1 MPKPATFYRSDIE
14 KTKKYSIKDGSA
26 WSVMYGFG
34 EQYVVPFAL
43 RIGAT
48 TSQIGI
54 LNSVPAFIGALFQLL
69 GAKLTDKY
77 QNRKKIVSFFVFLQA
92 LLMLPLFAL
101 PFLTKDM
108 IVMTVLFTLYQIFA
122 NIVGPAWSSWISDV
136 VTEKERAMYF
146 SKRNKYVIITM
157 LFSVMIAGSI
167 LHYFENI
174 NIWIGFG
181 ILFTISFL
189 GRLVSWYYLT
199 KQIEPRYVYN
209 PENNF
214 SFKEFLREMP
224 KTNFGNFVIFRSLM
238 AFAAMI
244 AGPFFTV
251 YLLKDLGFN
260 YLQYTLLVLIPMGFK
275 AWTMTY
281 WGRYSR
287 RFGTRNILIISGLW
301 IATIPIWWF
310 IIGYFYQGM
319 NAFYLLIPIEAMNG
333 FAWAGFELTT
343 FNYILETVSPEK
355 RARGFAY
362 FNMIFGIAILA
373 GGLLG
378 ALLADSIPGFLS
390 LSTLLI
396 VFIISAVARL
406 IVILFFAQRIKE
418 VKVSRRIN
426 ENKLFFE
433 LIIAK
438 PINNALNY
446 TATSFL
452 NTERD
457 VKNFV
462 DKTADVLGDFA
473 RPVIG
478 IVDNGLEIIEPI
490 RKNMVPKVLKK
501 HKKEIYEHLVNSR
514 FNKRLSKHYS
524 KKDNNRKKYKEKS

>member
-1 MPKPATFYRSDIE
+1 MPKPTTFSKSDIE
-14 KTKKYSIKDGSA
+14 KTKRYSIKDGSA

-43 RIGAT
+43 KIGAT
-48 TSQIGI
+48 ASQIGI

-69 GAKLTDKY
+69 GARLTDKY
-77 QNRKKIVSFFVFLQA
+77 QDRKKIVSFFVFLQA

-108 IVMTVLFTLYQIFA
+108 LVLTVLFTLYQVFA

-136 VTEKERAMYF
+136 VTEKDRAMYF
-146 SKRNKYVIITM
+146 SKRNKYVIISM
-157 LFSVMIAGSI
+157 MFSVMIAGVI
-167 LHYFENI
+167 LHYFENT
-174 NIWIGFG
+174 NIWVGFG

-189 GRLVSWYYLT
+189 GRLLSWYYLT

-209 PENNF
+209 PENHF

-224 KTNFGNFVIFRSLM
+224 RTNFGNFVIFRSLM
-238 AFAAMI
+238 AFAVMI

-260 YLQYTLLVLIPMGFK
+260 YLQYTILVLVPMGVK

-310 IIGYFYQGM
+310 IVGYFYQGM
-319 NAFYLLIPIEAMNG
+319 NAFYLLMLVEAMTG

-343 FNYILETVSPEK
+343 FNYILETVNPEK

-362 FNMIFGIAILA
+362 FNMIFGIAVLA

-378 ALLADSIPGFLS
+378 ALLVEVIPGFLS
-390 LSTLLI
+390 FSTLLI
-396 VFIISAVARL
+396 VFIISAAARL
-406 IVILFFAQRIKE
+406 LVMLFFAGRIKE
-418 VKVSRRIN
+418 VKVSRRID

-438 PINNALNY
+438 PINSALNH

-462 DKTADVLGDFA
+462 DKTADALGGFA

-478 IVDNGLEIIEPI
+478 VVDDGLEKIEPI
-490 RKNMVPKVLKK
+490 RKNMVPKALKK
-501 HKKEIYEHLVNSR
+501 HKKDMYEHLVNSR
-514 FNKRLSKHYS
+514 LNKRLSKHYS
-524 KKDNNRKKYKEKS
+524 EKDKKNYKKK